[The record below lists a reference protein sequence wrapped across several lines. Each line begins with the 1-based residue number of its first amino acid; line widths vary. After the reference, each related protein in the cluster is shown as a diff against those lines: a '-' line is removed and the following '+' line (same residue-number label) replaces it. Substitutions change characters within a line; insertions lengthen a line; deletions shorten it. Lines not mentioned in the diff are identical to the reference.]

1 MNFMNEK
8 KNEPLQ
14 PNNEPEKEQVIEK
27 PLDVTPENVK
37 KVKEAIAEEVRQEA
51 GISDDQAELF
61 KQMCLE
67 ADMPV
72 EFLDKDFKLGNQELD
87 IRKLSQRNFKQ
98 MIFRTLVL
106 QNVYLKNL
114 TTSLIDITRLLL
126 IKLDHDGVEDI
137 VGATDDIIE
146 KIAEQNKVHDLK
158 KKQQA
163 LVKPEEEK
171 KSN

>member
-1 MNFMNEK
+1 
-8 KNEPLQ
+8 
-14 PNNEPEKEQVIEK
+14 
-27 PLDVTPENVK
+27 
-37 KVKEAIAEEVRQEA
+37 
-51 GISDDQAELF
+51 
-61 KQMCLE
+61 
-67 ADMPV
+67 MPV